1 MGRNRTPE
9 ERFENSLW
17 DLNRT
22 INNVC
27 NTKDERKRM
36 KERAIRY
43 FQHSLRDME
52 EDDE

>member
-1 MGRNRTPE
+1 MGKKRTPE

-22 INNVC
+22 INDLC

-43 FQHSLRDME
+43 FKHSLMDEDE
-52 EDDE
+52 E